1 MILVKFFTMPSGG
14 LTGFRMS
21 GHAGA
26 GEAGTDIVCAAV
38 SSAAYLT
45 ANGITEI
52 LHVNAQIDVA
62 DGEMYLSILPRDV
75 PACHDFLAAFKLHM
89 LGLEE
94 QYPKNIKVSYTEV

>member
-1 MILVKFFTMPSGG
+1 MILVSFFTMPSGE
-14 LTGFRMS
+14 LTGFKMS

-26 GEAGTDIVCAAV
+26 GDAGRDIVCAAV

-45 ANGITEI
+45 ANGITEV
-52 LHVNAQIDVA
+52 LHVDAYTEVAEGKMLLQIRSCDAPVC
-62 DGEMYLSILPRDV
+62 R
-75 PACHDFLAAFKLHM
+75 DFLQSLKPHI